1 MRLSQAWIIT
11 AKDLQVFRRKT
22 SLMTALVAFPAGVAL
37 GLPAVLWFI
46 AARHRTGYAT
56 LIPFFN
62 AFLFFFLIGTVFLSN
77 SLASYS
83 IVGEKVEKSLEPL
96 LATPTSDDE
105 ILMGKTLAAF
115 VPTIAATFLGATA
128 FMALVD
134 ALSAPQ
140 LGYFYYPN
148 WTMGVLLLLAM
159 PLACLFSVEVI
170 VLVSSRVT
178 DVRAAQQIGGL
189 VVLPFAGLY
198 VLGEISAVQLTEPT
212 LLDLSGLLLLA
223 DLALFY
229 VSRAAFRREE
239 ILTQWK

>member
-1 MRLSQAWIIT
+1 
-11 AKDLQVFRRKT
+11 
-22 SLMTALVAFPAGVAL
+22 
-37 GLPAVLWFI
+37 
-46 AARHRTGYAT
+46 
-56 LIPFFN
+56 
-62 AFLFFFLIGTVFLSN
+62 
-77 SLASYS
+77 
-83 IVGEKVEKSLEPL
+83 
-96 LATPTSDDE
+96 
-105 ILMGKTLAAF
+105 
-115 VPTIAATFLGATA
+115 
-128 FMALVD
+128 
-134 ALSAPQ
+134 
-140 LGYFYYPN
+140 
-148 WTMGVLLLLAM
+148 MGVLLLLAM